1 MHIYQSG
8 NWHSSG
14 STLAYRGLREER
26 APRNLSIC
34 SGMIQL
40 QSFAFSL
47 LYLRRRHSEF
57 TLPYAM
63 PVYLLKGRVI
73 GNLPKVPPGAGRVP
87 VFAPSSP
94 KCDRRAVAIV
104 GRPSDPARQ
113 AKLPITPFFKHD
125 GSIVEIA

>member
-8 NWHSSG
+8 NWHSYG

-34 SGMIQL
+34 SGMVQL

-47 LYLRRRHSEF
+47 LYLRRRHSEL

-73 GNLPKVPPGAGRVP
+73 WQPAESSAGARIRAKFAQVRPPACRYRRKTEDRKSTRLN
-87 VFAPSSP
+87 SSH
-94 KCDRRAVAIV
+94 
-104 GRPSDPARQ
+104 
-113 AKLPITPFFKHD
+113 T
-125 GSIVEIA
+125 